1 MRNDFVDGIIR
12 ISENRET
19 VLTDIIV
26 SREGGTHMQEM
37 IKITS
42 KNHPNIELKA
52 IPGHFVTPS
61 SHINYFLDMTTLKTR
76 LSEASLTA
84 KELSRQIVA
93 SMVVDT
99 IVCIDGCDI
108 IGAFLAEELT
118 RAGIYSRNAHQ
129 TIYIITPEYSSSGQ
143 MLFRD
148 NYLPMIKDK
157 NILLLL
163 ATATTGR
170 TVTKAVQTLTYYGA
184 SISGVSAVFSAAN
197 SVMGIPINSLFSIA
211 DIPDYKTFNSEECAL
226 CKDKKPI
233 DAFANSFGYSMLN

>member
-1 MRNDFVDGIIR
+1 
-12 ISENRET
+12 
-19 VLTDIIV
+19 
-26 SREGGTHMQEM
+26 MQEI
-37 IKITS
+37 IKSRS

-52 IPGHFVTPS
+52 IPGHFVTPN

-76 LSEASLTA
+76 LSEASIAARELGRQTA
-84 KELSRQIVA
+84 I

-99 IVCIDGCDI
+99 IVCIDGCEI

-118 RAGIYSRNAHQ
+118 RAGVYSRNAHQ
-129 TIYIITPEYSSSGQ
+129 TIYIVTPEYSASGQ

-157 NILLLL
+157 NVLLLL
-163 ATATTGR
+163 ASATTGR

-184 SISGVSAVFSAAN
+184 SISGVNAIFSAAN
-197 SVMGIPINSLFSIA
+197 SVTGIPINALFNTS
-211 DIPDYKTFNSEECAL
+211 DIPDYKTCSSEDCSM

-233 DAFANSFGYSMLN
+233 DAFANAFGYSTIR

>member
-1 MRNDFVDGIIR
+1 
-12 ISENRET
+12 
-19 VLTDIIV
+19 
-26 SREGGTHMQEM
+26 MQEM
-37 IKITS
+37 IKIRS
-42 KNHPNIELKA
+42 KDHPNIELKA

-84 KELSRQIVA
+84 KELSRQIVL

-99 IVCIDGCDI
+99 IVCIDGCEI
-108 IGAFLAEELT
+108 IGAFLADELT

-129 TIYIITPEYSSSGQ
+129 TIYIITPEYSSAGQ

-157 NILLLL
+157 NVLLLL
-163 ATATTGR
+163 ASATTGK

-184 SISGVSAVFSAAN
+184 TISGVSAVFSAAN
-197 SVMGIPINSLFSIA
+197 SVMGIPINSLFGIG
-211 DIPDYKTFNSEECAL
+211 DIPDYKTYSSEGCAL
-226 CKDKKPI
+226 CKEQKPI
-233 DAFANSFGYSMLN
+233 DAFANAFGYSTIN

>member
-1 MRNDFVDGIIR
+1 
-12 ISENRET
+12 
-19 VLTDIIV
+19 
-26 SREGGTHMQEM
+26 MQEM

-197 SVMGIPINSLFSIA
+197 SVMGIPINSLFTTA
-211 DIPDYKTFNSEECAL
+211 DIPDYKTYSSEDCAL
-226 CKDKKPI
+226 CKDKKQI